1 RAGTGDDR
9 STAVPTR
16 RLPGRRQ
23 PASRHERGGR
33 RGAAARGGGARRGR
47 AAPPWR
53 RDLEREG
60 STRSAVPVDDDEIRL
75 PRGHRRRDAG
85 GVEQATRVDTSVVVA
100 PELGPARTRS
110 AAHVDDVVEV
120 RARTARLDGR

>member
-1 RAGTGDDR
+1 CKFVRPLVGFVIVVHRPVVRALFPYTPLFRSRDRPVPVVDVGERGPLPQLAVLARAGTGDDR

-16 RLPGRRQ
+16 RLPGPRQ

-47 AAPPWR
+47 AARPWR

-60 STRSAVPVDDDEIRL
+60 STRSAVPVDDDEI
-75 PRGHRRRDAG
+75 
-85 GVEQATRVDTSVVVA
+85 
-100 PELGPARTRS
+100 
-110 AAHVDDVVEV
+110 
-120 RARTARLDGR
+120 